1 LADDCAVRGLRPWIG
16 PIGWAVSLVG
26 FATFGWFLWSQ
37 VQIDG
42 GQAYDAH
49 AYLLA
54 ARHLVSGEPLYAPVA
69 INGPGAYRYPPTFA
83 LLLAPTTLVPELAA
97 IWVYRLACLL
107 CLRYLVGSWRAV
119 GWTLLFPPVWI
130 ELAALNVTL
139 PVAAAGRLALRTDR
153 GAAWL
158 PGAAALKYGSALLAP
173 FLWAVRPS
181 SRRPLLVGAGV
192 VVGLMLGHALV
203 DPAAWRAYLGS
214 LLQQASSSNAGP
226 TVGGQLLHLVPST
239 TGDFALRLV
248 LAAAMTVIAIR
259 RRWGWLAYVAATIA
273 VPTLWLARLA
283 PLVAVPRLW
292 WEERQDARA
301 LATEPAAPE
310 RLGPAPATG

>member
-1 LADDCAVRGLRPWIG
+1 M
-16 PIGWAVSLVG
+16 GWAVSLVG
-26 FATFGWFLWSQ
+26 FTTFAWFLWSQ

-54 ARHLVSGEPLYAPVA
+54 ARHLVAGEPLYAPVA
-69 INGPGAYRYPPTFA
+69 INDPGAYRYPPTFA
-83 LLLAPTTLVPELAA
+83 LLLVPTTLVPELAA
-97 IWVYRLACLL
+97 IWIYRLACLL

-119 GWTLLFPPVWI
+119 GWSLLFPPVWI

-139 PVAAAGRLALRTDR
+139 PIAAAGRLALRSDM

-158 PGAAALKYGSALLAP
+158 PVGAALKYGSVFLAP
-173 FLWAVRPS
+173 FLWAVRRS
-181 SRRPLLVGAGV
+181 ARRPLLLGAGV

-214 LLQQASSSNAGP
+214 LLQQASSRDAGP

-239 TGDFALRLV
+239 AGDFALRLT
-248 LAAAMTVIAIR
+248 LAAGMTVIAVR
-259 RRWGWLAYVAATIA
+259 RRWGWLAYLAATIA

-292 WEERQDARA
+292 WEERRDARA
-301 LATEPAAPE
+301 LVTEPTAPE
-310 RLGPAPATG
+310 RMEPAPATG

>member
-1 LADDCAVRGLRPWIG
+1 M
-16 PIGWAVSLVG
+16 VSLVG

-37 VQIDG
+37 VQVDG

-54 ARHLVSGEPLYAPVA
+54 ARHLVSGEPLYAPMA

-97 IWVYRLACLL
+97 IWIYRLACLL

-119 GWTLLFPPVWI
+119 GWSLLFPPVWI

-139 PVAAAGRLALRTDR
+139 PVSAAGRFALRTER
-153 GAAWL
+153 GAGWL

-173 FLWAVRPS
+173 FLWVVRPS
-181 SRRPLLVGAGV
+181 SRRPLLAGAGV
-192 VVGLMLGHALV
+192 VVALMLGHLLV

-239 TGDFALRLV
+239 TGDFVLRLV
-248 LAAAMTVIAIR
+248 LAAGMTVVAIR